1 MEDERLSNP
10 PPSLPPTEHPGPLP
24 RGLLTAMLARGPLL
38 LCLDFDGTLSEIVP
52 HPANA
57 RPLSGIGEVLTA
69 LTRDPGRIR
78 VAIISGREIAE
89 VRRLLGVERGILFAG
104 THGLEIVGVD
114 GVSRLVPGLEAA
126 ERDLAAARAWL
137 GHNVATTEGF
147 VIEDKRVAIAV
158 HYRMVDP
165 ALARE
170 RCAALQDF
178 VEANTPALRI
188 LRGKMIDE
196 LLPRG
201 VGGKDGAI
209 RALLR
214 EAAEPK
220 SVPVYF
226 GDDTTDEDA
235 FRQIRDHG
243 IGVLVGSPQPSW
255 ARYRV
260 AGPSAV
266 RQQLAELAQE
276 LLHTS
281 KAPAR

>member
-1 MEDERLSNP
+1 
-10 PPSLPPTEHPGPLP
+10 
-24 RGLLTAMLARGPLL
+24 MLARGPLL

-57 RPLSGIGEVLTA
+57 RPLGGLGEVLTA

-137 GHNVATTEGF
+137 GHNVATTDGF

-170 RCAALQDF
+170 RCAALQGF
-178 VEANTPALRI
+178 VEAKTPALHI

-201 VGGKDGAI
+201 VGGKGGAI

-235 FRQIRDHG
+235 FRQIRDDG
-243 IGVLVGSPQPSW
+243 IGVLVGSPRPSW

>member
-1 MEDERLSNP
+1 
-10 PPSLPPTEHPGPLP
+10 
-24 RGLLTAMLARGPLL
+24 LLTAVLARGSLL

-52 HPANA
+52 HPADA
-57 RPLSGIGEVLTA
+57 RPLSGVGEVLSA
-69 LTRDPGRIR
+69 LARDPARIT

-89 VRRLLGVERGILFAG
+89 VRRMLGVERGILFAG
-104 THGLEIVGVD
+104 THGLEIMSAD
-114 GVSRLVPGLEAA
+114 GVSRLAPGVEAA
-126 ERDLAAARAWL
+126 EADLVAARAWL
-137 GHNVATTEGF
+137 ARNVATTEGF

-165 ALARE
+165 ALAHE
-170 RCAALQDF
+170 RCAALRNF
-178 VEANTPALRI
+178 VEAKTPGLRI

-201 VGGKDGAI
+201 VGGKGRAI
-209 RALLR
+209 RTLLQ
-214 EAAEPK
+214 ECAYPK

-235 FRQIRDHG
+235 FQQIRDDG
-243 IGVLVGSPQPSW
+243 IGVLVGSARPSW

-260 AGPSAV
+260 ASPSEV
-266 RQQLAELAQE
+266 RRLLAELAQE

>member
-1 MEDERLSNP
+1 MSSP
-10 PPSLPPTEHPGPLP
+10 PPSLPPTEPPEPIP
-24 RGLLTAMLARGPLL
+24 RGLLTAVLARGSLL

-52 HPANA
+52 HPADA
-57 RPLSGIGEVLTA
+57 RPLSGVGEVLSA
-69 LTRDPGRIR
+69 LARDPARIT

-89 VRRLLGVERGILFAG
+89 VRRMLGVERGILFAG
-104 THGLEIVGVD
+104 THGLEIMSAD
-114 GVSRLVPGLEAA
+114 GVSRLAPGVEAA
-126 ERDLAAARAWL
+126 EADLAAARAWL
-137 GHNVATTEGF
+137 ARNLATTAGF

-158 HYRMVDP
+158 HYRMVEP

-170 RCAALQDF
+170 RCAALRDF
-178 VEANTPALRI
+178 VEAKTPGLRI

-201 VGGKDGAI
+201 VGGKGGAI

-235 FRQIRDHG
+235 FEQIRDDG
-243 IGVLVGSPQPSW
+243 IGVLVGSARPTW

-260 AGPSAV
+260 ASPSEV
-266 RQQLAELAQE
+266 RRVLAELAQE

>member
-1 MEDERLSNP
+1 
-10 PPSLPPTEHPGPLP
+10 
-24 RGLLTAMLARGPLL
+24 MLARGPLL

-52 HPANA
+52 RPADA
-57 RPLSGIGEVLTA
+57 RPLNGVAEVLTA
-69 LTRDPGRIR
+69 LTRDLARIR
-78 VAIISGREIAE
+78 VAIVSGREIAE
-89 VRRLLGVERGILFAG
+89 VRRMLGVERGILFAG

-114 GVSRLVPGLEAA
+114 GVSRLAPGVEAA

-137 GHNVATTEGF
+137 GHHVATTDGF

-170 RCAALQDF
+170 RCAALQRF
-178 VEANTPALRI
+178 VEAKTPALRI

-201 VGGKDGAI
+201 IGGKGSAI
-209 RALLR
+209 RVLLQ
-214 EAAEPK
+214 EAADPK
-220 SVPVYF
+220 AVPVYF

-235 FRQIRDHG
+235 FQQIRDDG
-243 IGVLVGSPQPSW
+243 IGVLVGSARPSW

-260 AGPSAV
+260 ASPSEV
-266 RQQLAELAQE
+266 RKVLAELAQE
-276 LLHTS
+276 LLHTTR
-281 KAPAR
+281 ARVR

>member
-1 MEDERLSNP
+1 LSSP
-10 PPSLPPTEHPGPLP
+10 PPSLQPTEQPEPIP
-24 RGLLTAMLARGPLL
+24 RGLLTAVLARGPVL

-52 HPANA
+52 HPADA
-57 RPLSGIGEVLTA
+57 RPLSGVGEVLSA
-69 LTRDPGRIR
+69 LARDPARIT

-89 VRRLLGVERGILFAG
+89 VRRMLGVERGILFAG
-104 THGLEIVGVD
+104 THGLEIVGAD
-114 GVSRLVPGLEAA
+114 GVSRLAPGVEAA
-126 ERDLAAARAWL
+126 EADLAAARAWL
-137 GHNVATTEGF
+137 ARNVATTEGF
-147 VIEDKRVAIAV
+147 VIEDKRIAIAV

-165 ALARE
+165 ALAHE
-170 RCAALQDF
+170 QCAALRNF
-178 VEANTPALRI
+178 VEAQTPGLRI

-201 VGGKDGAI
+201 VGGKGRAI
-209 RALLR
+209 RALLQ
-214 EAAEPK
+214 ECAYPK

-235 FRQIRDHG
+235 FQQIRDDG
-243 IGVLVGSPQPSW
+243 IGVLVGSARPSW

-260 AGPSAV
+260 ASPSEV
-266 RQQLAELAQE
+266 RRLLAELAQE

>member
-1 MEDERLSNP
+1 LSSP
-10 PPSLPPTEHPGPLP
+10 PPSLPPTEQPEPIP
-24 RGLLTAMLARGPLL
+24 RGLLTAVLARGSLL

-52 HPANA
+52 QPADA
-57 RPLSGIGEVLTA
+57 RPLSGVGEVLSA
-69 LTRDPGRIR
+69 LARDPARVT

-89 VRRLLGVERGILFAG
+89 VRRMLGVERGILFAG
-104 THGLEIVGVD
+104 THGLEIVGAD
-114 GVSRLVPGLEAA
+114 GVSRLAPGVEAA
-126 ERDLAAARAWL
+126 EADLAAARAWL
-137 GHNVATTEGF
+137 ARNVAITEGF
-147 VIEDKRVAIAV
+147 VIEDKRIAIAV
-158 HYRMVDP
+158 HYRMVEP

-170 RCAALQDF
+170 RCAALRNF
-178 VEANTPALRI
+178 VEAKTPGLRI

-201 VGGKDGAI
+201 IGGKGRAI
-209 RALLR
+209 RTLLQ
-214 EAAEPK
+214 ECAYPK

-235 FRQIRDHG
+235 FQQIRDDG
-243 IGVLVGSPQPSW
+243 IGVLVGSARPSW

-260 AGPSAV
+260 ASPSEV
-266 RQQLAELAQE
+266 RRLLAELAQE